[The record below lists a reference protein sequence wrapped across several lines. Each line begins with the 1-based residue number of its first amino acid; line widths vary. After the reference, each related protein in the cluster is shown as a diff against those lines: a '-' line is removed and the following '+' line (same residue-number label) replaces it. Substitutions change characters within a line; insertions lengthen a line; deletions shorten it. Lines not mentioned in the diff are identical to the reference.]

1 MPEKM
6 GDFMKLLRTPLR
18 AALRLCCTAL
28 AIAVLTDGADA
39 QVTSAQQSAIRASCR
54 SDFMSKCSGVTPGGK
69 DALTCLQKNVGALS
83 PDCRKAV
90 SATLPPPAPAQK
102 PAEAAPA
109 APPAAATAS
118 APPPPAPS
126 ATAPAPAPVV
136 SAPPP
141 RAKTARPVDR
151 QPKPAAVVTPPPAAP
166 APPPV
171 AAAPK
176 PEPAVVPGG
185 AIITKACARYLV
197 MHCANVGLNMTRK
210 VACLVDYANSG
221 QFVGPRCRA
230 ALKLTGKLR

>member
-1 MPEKM
+1 
-6 GDFMKLLRTPLR
+6 MKLLRTPLR
-18 AALRLCCTAL
+18 AALWLCCTAL

-176 PEPAVVPGG
+176 P
-185 AIITKACARYLV
+185 
-197 MHCANVGLNMTRK
+197 
-210 VACLVDYANSG
+210 
-221 QFVGPRCRA
+221 
-230 ALKLTGKLR
+230 